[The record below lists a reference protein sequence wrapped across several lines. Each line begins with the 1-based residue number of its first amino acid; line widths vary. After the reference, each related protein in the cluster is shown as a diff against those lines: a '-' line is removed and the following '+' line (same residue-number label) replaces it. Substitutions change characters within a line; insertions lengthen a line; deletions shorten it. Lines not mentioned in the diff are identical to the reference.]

1 MTMNRRSTS
10 STESP
15 STRKRRERSPSPA
28 GGTLVELLVLVAAAT
43 LAVPLGAAAQETT
56 VGTLTSLDQ
65 DVPTRLQGYGIVVG
79 LDGTGDRTIS
89 GYAGGHTARSVAN
102 LLRRFGV
109 TVPEDVLRTRN
120 VAAVLVTAQ
129 LSSYHRPG
137 AEFEVKVASVG
148 DAVSL
153 KGGVLWTTPLV
164 ARPGGDPVATAQG
177 PVVISDGVTQAG
189 EYPVETSA
197 RIPEGGLLR
206 ADLQRPTLA
215 SVAEL
220 NLRRPNLGTATRI
233 AAAINQEFGD
243 GTASVQDPGAVRLSP
258 PEGEGQN
265 RASFLAQVRGL
276 QVTPDREA
284 RIVIDGRDG
293 TVVAGGGL
301 TVSEAVVSHAGMT
314 LTIGPDGGADT
325 GGGAGDGGGDAG
337 GGGGQGGPPGGDVPG
352 AVQVASGATVQEVAS
367 ALHAVAASP
376 SAIATIFESLQEVGA
391 IPSEVTVR

>member
-1 MTMNRRSTS
+1 MTMNRSPDPRLRSL
-10 STESP
+10 
-15 STRKRRERSPSPA
+15 RAPA
-28 GGTLVELLVLVAAAT
+28 LTAILVLVALLSAA
-43 LAVPLGAAAQETT
+43 PGARAQETT
-56 VGTLTSLDQ
+56 VGTLTSLDR

-197 RIPEGGLLR
+197 RIPDGGLLR
-206 ADLQRPTLA
+206 TNLQRPTLS

-233 AAAINQEFGD
+233 AEAINQEFGD
-243 GTASVQDPGAVRLSP
+243 GTASVRDPGAVRLSP
-258 PEGEGQN
+258 PDGESGS
-265 RASFLAQVRGL
+265 RASFLSRVRDL
-276 QVTPDREA
+276 RVTPDREA

-314 LTIGPDGGADT
+314 LTVGPDGGANT
-325 GGGAGDGGGDAG
+325 G
-337 GGGGQGGPPGGDVPG
+337 GGGGTSGGGAQGGPPGGDVPG

-391 IPSEVTVR
+391 ISSEVTVR